1 MSILSLIRAIIPA
14 FVSEV
19 HHDVFVTDVKLRIF
33 FIRYETGISTFFLGQ
48 YITLV
53 VVLVNLP
60 LIQSFFRIQMSF
72 G

>member
-1 MSILSLIRAIIPA
+1 MSILSSIRAIIPA

-19 HHDVFVTDVKLRIF
+19 HHNMFVTDVKLRIF
-33 FIRYETGISTFFLGQ
+33 FIRYETFFLVQ
-48 YITLV
+48 YITLIV